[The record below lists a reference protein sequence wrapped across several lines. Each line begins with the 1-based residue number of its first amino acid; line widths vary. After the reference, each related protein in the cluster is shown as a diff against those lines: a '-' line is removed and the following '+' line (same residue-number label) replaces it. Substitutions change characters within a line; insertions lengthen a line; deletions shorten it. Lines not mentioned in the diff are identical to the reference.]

1 MSKKKKIRNKF
12 LKKRKEKFFE
22 IDKKF
27 FNPLTKIIKHKIQ
40 KRVFYISLY
49 YPNAYELNVLRI
61 LENKYFKRSK
71 FLLPIIEE
79 NYSMNFYQWKK
90 NDILRINKYGIPEPM
105 KSKIII
111 PDIILVPLLAFDKKK
126 NRLGYGKGFYDRYL
140 NKNLKKKDKKII
152 AVGVAFSF
160 QKIHKLPINNK
171 DIKLDYIITEKGL
184 M

>member
-22 IDKKF
+22 INKTF
-27 FNPLTKIIKHKIQ
+27 FNPLIKIIKQKIQ
-40 KRVFYISLY
+40 KRLFYISLY

-90 NDILRINKYGIPEPM
+90 K
-105 KSKIII
+105 
-111 PDIILVPLLAFDKKK
+111 
-126 NRLGYGKGFYDRYL
+126 
-140 NKNLKKKDKKII
+140 
-152 AVGVAFSF
+152 
-160 QKIHKLPINNK
+160 
-171 DIKLDYIITEKGL
+171 
-184 M
+184 